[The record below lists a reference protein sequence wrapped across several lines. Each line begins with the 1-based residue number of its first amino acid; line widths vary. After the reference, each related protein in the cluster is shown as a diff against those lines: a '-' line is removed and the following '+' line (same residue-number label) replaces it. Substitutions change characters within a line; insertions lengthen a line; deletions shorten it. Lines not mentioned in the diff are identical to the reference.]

1 MGSLNWSTQI
11 VDFVEQNTFSHI
23 SSYPPCISV
32 YQLVEN
38 SEEPSKR
45 QPTYLNE
52 DSLNANINPYTMGQP
67 AEVHLSRKGKLAFWK
82 SSFSNSICTSHLAD
96 SVFVLSKPGLDV
108 PNVSS
113 IFQESLYASISPLK
127 RKNRDS
133 SRSHYFGAYTS
144 FLRLQHKEE
153 LWLKKWQEWYEA
165 WSFSFETLPSQALAS
180 ARWLPRITARQK
192 IRKENKWKIQKKK

>member
-1 MGSLNWSTQI
+1 MGSLHKFSPVIQSPTSKPKRNMPLNWSTQI

-52 DSLNANINPYTMGQP
+52 DSLNANINPYTTGQP

-96 SVFVLSKPGLDV
+96 SVFVLAVRDLMCLMFRVFSKNLCIPQYRRWRGKTEISQPLFWRV
-108 PNVSS
+108 
-113 IFQESLYASISPLK
+113 YSISEV
-127 RKNRDS
+127 
-133 SRSHYFGAYTS
+133 A
-144 FLRLQHKEE
+144 
-153 LWLKKWQEWYEA
+153 A
-165 WSFSFETLPSQALAS
+165 
-180 ARWLPRITARQK
+180 
-192 IRKENKWKIQKKK
+192 